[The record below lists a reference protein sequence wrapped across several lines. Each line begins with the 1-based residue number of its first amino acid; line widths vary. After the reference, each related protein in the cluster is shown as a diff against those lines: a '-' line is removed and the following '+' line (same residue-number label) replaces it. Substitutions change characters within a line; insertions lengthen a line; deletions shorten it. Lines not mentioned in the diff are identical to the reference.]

1 MKLLTMALVIAMV
14 AVTVWLSA
22 PGVDKAEAAGSDA
35 VACPSG
41 AAHILNLTARSDT
54 RFRVVSARWQ
64 NVSYAA
70 SYRTEATELK
80 NGALRGRTK
89 TTASAG
95 WMGGGMRGAN
105 IFRIYGEQHKVR
117 VLALNRSGAIV
128 ACAVITTGG

>member
-14 AVTVWLSA
+14 ATAVWLSA
-22 PGVDKAEAAGSDA
+22 PHVEKAEAVGSDG
-35 VACPSG
+35 VVCPSG
-41 AAHILNLTARSDT
+41 AAHIAHLTARSDT

-70 SYRTEATELK
+70 SYRTEATDFT
-80 NGALRGRTK
+80 GGVLRGRTK
-89 TTASAG
+89 TTTSAG

-105 IFRIYGEQHKVR
+105 IYRIWGKQHKVR